1 MRIELLILLALVLF
15 SLFALSADSQ
25 SWADAARA
33 ERESWAAAHP
43 SSANFVNTPIGSSPP
58 SRDSS
63 PHQAVNNTE
72 DMTDVTNQSLVIN
85 DTIPKQNETTPVSG
99 NWSLEISD
107 DTAQNATLAIFQN
120 GNTVFGKGH
129 ANVNNDT
136 IIATA
141 CGSISDNELNIGLVM
156 PEKIALYQLSMTVN
170 GNSAIGSYTAFTTN
184 GSTSSGTVKGVRSSP
199 S

>member
-1 MRIELLILLALVLF
+1 
-15 SLFALSADSQ
+15 
-25 SWADAARA
+25 
-33 ERESWAAAHP
+33 
-43 SSANFVNTPIGSSPP
+43 
-58 SRDSS
+58 
-63 PHQAVNNTE
+63 
-72 DMTDVTNQSLVIN
+72 MTDVTNQSLVIN

-129 ANVNNDT
+129 VNVNNGT
-136 IIATA
+136 ITATA
-141 CGSISDNELNIGLVM
+141 CGSISDNKLNIGLVM
-156 PEKIALYQLSMTVN
+156 PERIALYQLSMTVN